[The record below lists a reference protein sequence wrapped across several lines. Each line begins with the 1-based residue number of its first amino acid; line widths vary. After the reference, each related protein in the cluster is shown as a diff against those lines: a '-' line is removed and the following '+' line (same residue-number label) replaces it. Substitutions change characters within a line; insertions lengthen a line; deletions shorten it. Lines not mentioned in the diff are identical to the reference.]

1 MQSLCERIKCARDE
15 IRNRKTEFPM
25 PQIVPFDFAGTIREQ
40 CAFLKALVCCSKTAE
55 EEYVFVKGELSGL
68 GAIREEI
75 ASLKDRIAT
84 INMPA
89 ADNGDS
95 LTDETEKGVTE
106 TRKQLYEFVSLL
118 DGSVLK
124 IGEKVDKLGEDL
136 KSFKVVLFGR
146 TKAGKSTVREA
157 LTQGAGETIGKGRQS
172 TTKDVQ
178 WYDWQN
184 LKVYDTPGILST
196 NDTNRSEGGIGDEES
211 KALELLQEADVAI
224 FMFASDNIET
234 AELDYLKDVVQRG
247 KSVLALL
254 NVKADLTDY
263 KTFLLRRKDKSVSLD
278 VQKGH
283 VGRIRESVKGHDVMI
298 IPIHAQAAFFSRAKN
313 NADVAAFFER
323 YCDSGATKSA
333 LYELSHFGEIRKYLA
348 DNILTRGRVI
358 RCQQIREY
366 FINSIET
373 FAGCHVE
380 KIQKSVDSWRQIV
393 EKTTASKD
401 RVKKKAEFF
410 AESIRSK
417 VEMAAKAD
425 SVLDTYS
432 IAYSAI
438 DQGWNKD
445 MISATWKQAL
455 ESAMPKIP
463 GPIVE
468 GFLAE
473 VKEEFEE
480 LMKDFDFIRDTYI
493 SDDDTSY
500 SLPWSDMFKVGGFVA
515 GCLSLAAA
523 VGWIPGGG
531 WVVGGLAAL
540 AAVLSIVAGW
550 FKSKTTKIRELQE
563 KLDSGLNNCIE
574 TLAKSMRGKCENEL
588 FPRIYAQYD
597 AMLALQTGML
607 DMCKRF
613 QAENQK
619 LLDSA
624 ERNRKLMTKRI
635 KEIGG

>member
-1 MQSLCERIKCARDE
+1 MQSVCERIKCARDAV
-15 IRNRKTEFPM
+15 RNWKAEYPM
-25 PQIVPFDFAGTIREQ
+25 PQIVPFDFVGTIREQ

-55 EEYVFVKGELSGL
+55 EEYVFVKGELNSL
-68 GAIREEI
+68 GEIREEI
-75 ASLKDRIAT
+75 ASLKNRVAT

-89 ADNGDS
+89 VDGEDS
-95 LTDETEKGVTE
+95 LTDETGRGVAE
-106 TRKQLYEFVSLL
+106 TRKQLYDFVDLL
-118 DGSVLK
+118 EGSVLK

-172 TTKDVQ
+172 TTKEVQ

-196 NDTNRSEGGIGDEES
+196 NDTNRSEKGIGDEES
-211 KALELLQEADVAI
+211 KALELLQKADVAI

-234 AELDYLKDVVQRG
+234 AELEYLKDVVQRG

-263 KTFLLRRKDKSVSLD
+263 KTFLLRRKDKSITTEA
-278 VQKGH
+278 QKGH
-283 VGRIRESVKGHDVMI
+283 VGRIREAVKGHDVTI

-313 NADVAAFFER
+313 NADVVAFFER
-323 YCDSGATKSA
+323 YRDSGATKSA
-333 LYELSHFGEIRKYLA
+333 LYELSHFGEIRKYLV

-366 FINSIET
+366 FINSVET
-373 FAGCHVE
+373 FAGSHVE

-393 EKTTASKD
+393 DKTMASKN

-425 SVLDTYS
+425 SDLDTYS

-438 DQGWNKD
+438 DQGWSKD
-445 MISATWKQAL
+445 TISATWKQAL
-455 ESAMPKIP
+455 ENAMPKIP

-468 GFLAE
+468 GFLSE

-500 SLPWSDMFKVGGFVA
+500 ALPWSDMFKVGGFVA

-540 AAVLSIVAGW
+540 AAVLSMIAGL

-563 KLDSGLNNCIE
+563 KLDSGLDNCIE
-574 TLAKSMRGKCENEL
+574 TVASSMRKKCESEL

-607 DMCKRF
+607 DMCERF

-619 LLDSA
+619 LLGIA